1 MRQISN
7 RDYEQA
13 IRLLR
18 CLASTKGES
27 LKEREAARMAKLLV
41 KKLEKTQ
48 MTGQKKRLL

>member
-27 LKEREAARMAKLLV
+27 LKERETARKACLLV
-41 KKLEKTQ
+41 KKLEKIEQTWQ
-48 MTGQKKRLL
+48 TKK